1 MAPQTAVSTAAL
13 THPLLAKVGP
23 QRMSAFLP
31 AGPGLPGLDTCADAS
46 VAGVLRRSGSRVGT
60 ELKEFQERMVM
71 VLQGHGSVIQLE
83 KEKKTPKKTETRPI
97 AAEIHVKFSFAIR
110 QSRSQDTLA
119 DSRKRIQRTDQLVV
133 PMPLSGSLCG
143 SAHAPVGPDRSISRV
158 HCCKC

>member
-23 QRMSAFLP
+23 QRMSAFLS
-31 AGPGLPGLDTCADAS
+31 AGPGLPGLDTCCWGPALVCQQS
-46 VAGVLRRSGSRVGT
+46 GKRAGGVSGGDGDGAAGAWECHSSR
-60 ELKEFQERMVM
+60 ER
-71 VLQGHGSVIQLE
+71 
-83 KEKKTPKKTETRPI
+83 EKKQKTKTRPI
-97 AAEIHVKFSFAIR
+97 AAKIHVKFSFAIR

-133 PMPLSGSLCG
+133 PMALSGSLCG